1 MASFDVA
8 SLFTNVSLNET
19 LLVNKAFASDWL
31 NQTLRLN
38 LQKDELDRLLDIATS
53 YQLFQFNGQVYEQVD
68 GVAMGSPVDPLIPPL
83 SNLSKSFHPVYEK
96 DKWKTAVSCELVSL
110 SRCKHQLKQLK
121 GKCVIPVTRLALQ
134 PTTSIY

>member
-96 DKWKTAVSCELVSL
+96 DKW
-110 SRCKHQLKQLK
+110 
-121 GKCVIPVTRLALQ
+121 
-134 PTTSIY
+134 

>member
-1 MASFDVA
+1 MVSFDVA

-96 DKWKTAVSCELVSL
+96 DKW
-110 SRCKHQLKQLK
+110 
-121 GKCVIPVTRLALQ
+121 
-134 PTTSIY
+134 